1 MYKWPMYFF
10 QWNNYLLCLVLC
22 LLQVFVFFLGDK
34 LYELSGK
41 HTYLPLAVLI
51 FTSAVTL
58 IAFIAVHKRMD
69 SSVSRHRNV
78 EIELDTL
85 NSDSSN
91 SADSEAEELS
101 GRENEECSPL
111 VDSRKS
117 CGIYWN
123 AALARTCQ
131 HLHIQLL

>member
-1 MYKWPMYFF
+1 MFSTLFIASVFCFF
-10 QWNNYLLCLVLC
+10 S
-22 LLQVFVFFLGDK
+22 GDK

-51 FTSAVTL
+51 CTSAVTL

-85 NSDSSN
+85 NCDSSN
-91 SADSEAEELS
+91 SADSEAEEMS
-101 GRENEECSPL
+101 GKENEECSPL